1 MPTKRQMEA
10 MLIVSVAT
18 ISGYHFLRLWGQ
30 KRLAQNP
37 QSGGLVNNLAEAAV
51 WN

>member
-18 ISGYHFLRLWGQ
+18 ISGYHFTRLWGQ
-30 KRLAQNP
+30 KHLATKG
-37 QSGGLVNNLAEAAV
+37 SDGILGKLANAAV